1 MYKVYYYQTGSSHVS
16 SKAFD
21 SFREAMEFSMNLPR
35 ESVLE
40 IKKYDNETNNTK
52 NEPHFT
58 R

>member
-1 MYKVYYYQTGSSHVS
+1 MYKVYYYQTGNSHVS

-40 IKKYDNETNNTK
+40 IKKRSEEHTS
-52 NEPHFT
+52 ELQSH
-58 R
+58 